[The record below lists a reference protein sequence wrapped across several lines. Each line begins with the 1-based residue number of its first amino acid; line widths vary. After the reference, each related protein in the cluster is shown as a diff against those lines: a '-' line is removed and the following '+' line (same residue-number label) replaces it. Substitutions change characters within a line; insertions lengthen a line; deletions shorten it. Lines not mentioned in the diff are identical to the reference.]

1 MKNRYKEFGLLL
13 LISILSICFSWYRNI
28 NKTQTYI
35 VQDKVEISNPQTV
48 IRNYNNEYY
57 YYKVNT
63 QTVQKKR
70 TLIPFIY
77 NKKVLSK
84 EPQKIISEKYDC

>member
-28 NKTQTYI
+28 NKTQAHI
-35 VQDKVEISNPQTV
+35 VQDKTKISNPQTV
-48 IRNYNNEYY
+48 ISNYNSKKY

-84 EPQKIISEKYDC
+84 EPQKIISEKCDC

>member
-1 MKNRYKEFGLLL
+1 MKNKYKEFGVIL
-13 LISILSICFSWYRNI
+13 LIIILSICFSWYRNI

-35 VQDKVEISNPQTV
+35 VEDKIKISNPQAV
-48 IRNYNNEYY
+48 ISNYDNKYY

-63 QTVQKKR
+63 QTVEKKR

-77 NKKVLSK
+77 NRKVLSK
-84 EPQKIISEKYDC
+84 EPQKIISEKL